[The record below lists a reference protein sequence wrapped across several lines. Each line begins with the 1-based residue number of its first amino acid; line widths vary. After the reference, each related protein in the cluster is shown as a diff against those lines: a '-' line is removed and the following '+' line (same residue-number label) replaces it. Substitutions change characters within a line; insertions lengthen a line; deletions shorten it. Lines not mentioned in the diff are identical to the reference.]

1 MDTII
6 SCESERMV
14 FLMFVLDSSLKRN
27 EEQIK
32 NILRLDKNFDIIY
45 KEMTIDGVNAGF
57 VFIDGFIDGGTVQ
70 RILQYFYGLKKDEI
84 LESGEAFA
92 RDCIPY
98 VEVDVE
104 TDGNTIIANILS
116 GMVGFFIDGV
126 KSCIMLDCREYPA
139 RGVDE
144 PWKDKVL
151 RGSRDGFVETLVFNV
166 ALIRRRVKDP
176 QFSTEIFRVG
186 ERSKS
191 DVAICYIEDKADL
204 KLVSEIKKRLQTLK
218 VEALTMNVESLA
230 ECLLKGKWINPF
242 PKFKYSERPDTAAA
256 AVMDGNIVVMVDNSP
271 AVMILPTSVFD
282 VLEEADD
289 FYFPPV
295 VGTYIRLSRFLIT
308 LVAVFLTPVWVMFL
322 NNPEIVPEWLE
333 FILIT
338 DDITVP
344 VLWQLLILEIAVDG
358 LRLAAVNTPQTL
370 STPLSVVAGI
380 VVGEFAVTS
389 GWFNSES
396 MLYMAFISVA
406 TYSQASF
413 EMGYALKFCRV
424 MTLILTAVFDWWG
437 LIAGAV
443 ISLIMVCTNTTI
455 SGKSYI
461 YPIIPWN
468 SDMVKR
474 KILRLR
480 LPHKYEEE

>member
-1 MDTII
+1 
-6 SCESERMV
+6 
-14 FLMFVLDSSLKRN
+14 MFVLDSSLEKN
-27 EEQIK
+27 EQQLKE
-32 NILRLDKNFDIIY
+32 ILHIDKNFDIIY
-45 KEMTIDGVNAGF
+45 KDMTVDGVKTGF
-57 VFIDGFIDGGTVQ
+57 VFIDGFIDDGTAQ
-70 RILQYFYGLKKDEI
+70 RILQYFYGLKKKD
-84 LESGEAFA
+84 LLGSGEAFA
-92 RDCIPY
+92 RNCIPY

-104 TDGNTIIANILS
+104 TDGDTIITNILS
-116 GMVGFFIDGV
+116 GVMGFFIDGV
-126 KSCIMLDCREYPA
+126 KTCIMLDCRNYPA

-151 RGSRDGFVETLVFNV
+151 RGSRDGFVETLVFNA
-166 ALIRRRVKDP
+166 ALMRRRIRDP
-176 QFSTEIFRVG
+176 HFLVEIFRVG
-186 ERSKS
+186 QRSQS
-191 DVAICYIEDKADL
+191 DVAICYLEDKADL
-204 KLVSEIKKRLQTLK
+204 RFVEEIKKRIQTLK

-256 AVMDGNIVVMVDNSP
+256 AIFDGNIVVMVDNSP
-271 AVMILPTSVFD
+271 AVMIMPTSVFD

-295 VGTYIRLSRFLIT
+295 VGSYIRLSRFLIT
-308 LVAVFLTPVWVMFL
+308 LTAVFLTPVWMLFL
-322 NNPEIVPEWLE
+322 NNPQIVPPWLE
-333 FILIT
+333 FVLIT

-344 VLWQLLILEIAVDG
+344 VIWQLLILEVAVDG

-424 MTLILTAVFDWWG
+424 MTLLLTTWFNGWG
-437 LIAGAV
+437 LLAGAL
-443 ISLIMVCTNTTI
+443 ISVLMVCTNQTI

-461 YPIIPWN
+461 YPLVPWN
-468 SDMVKR
+468 SDMLKR
-474 KILRLR
+474 KLLRQR
-480 LPHKYEEE
+480 LPHHYE